1 MTAVYALFYFFR
13 IVSCRFLSIEAYRGN
28 PNTARFRTSDTSPGR
43 LFCSKRVR
51 RETSV
56 HVTRAPSAPC
66 PSTGSNN
73 TGAGAD
79 RRLGANACARP
90 SGLEASAVPDVRQEG
105 RGGSS
110 GRKVRSGLL
119 TAPMLLLLVLV
130 VVVVVAV
137 VWFVRC
143 PTSSCTYTTCRSRIG
158 VASLTKSTRDLPYL
172 GITSSLVCTY
182 HVTAL

>member
-28 PNTARFRTSDTSPGR
+28 PNTARFGTSDTSPGR

-56 HVTRAPSAPC
+56 HVTRDPSAPC

-119 TAPMLLLLVLV
+119 TAPMLLLFGVFCSLSY
-130 VVVVVAV
+130 
-137 VWFVRC
+137 FEC
-143 PTSSCTYTTCRSRIG
+143 CTYTTCGSRIG
-158 VASLTKSTRDLPYL
+158 VAHLTKSTRDLPYL